1 MRKDA
6 ILLVVVLAALLLF
19 TACAEQEEMLS
30 NNSNMITPTVG
41 VAEVIKPTLSPTPT
55 KVPSP
60 TLGVDASRN
69 EAGAIEESMPD
80 EDACLFEYEVKADG
94 TIRITGIKDR
104 ILSTVCIPETIEEQY
119 VTEIGAEAFAGCKN
133 LTDIEIPLSVTTIGE
148 EAFKGCSELKTVE
161 LSYALNSISENAFAE
176 CAIDSFVVSQGT
188 YPEFWANRN
197 DYCISYSYYS
207 LETDI
212 SMNMNEISV
221 GGERYSAVYGETGAL
236 IWKYVDAT
244 FDRAGYYQIAFI
256 SVECLP
262 GMQLVDSEKCLYRT
276 FWVNWSGI
284 EQGTCSF
291 ISVGDDVFEKQK
303 IYPTYVAGERIY
315 INGKNGVTF
324 SEYTMNIPG
333 QLGDRRYK
341 FDRMQRLNDFSDGYA
356 LMRLEYETTGNYSD
370 IYNYCWVDTN
380 GNMLD
385 YIEFEEGYNSY
396 IYFGE
401 RSYSTSYV
409 GTYSDGVFY
418 HDEKFLD
425 LELNVVLDLGQ
436 NGYRI
441 LSYEYYTPRFVDG
454 VCSLIVYK
462 NSKFWMFDIDK
473 AGNTISEPEEIDIL
487 WLNY

>member
-1 MRKDA
+1 MRKNTYFFVLM
-6 ILLVVVLAALLLF
+6 LLAMMLF
-19 TACAEQEEMLS
+19 IACAQQEES
-30 NNSNMITPTVG
+30 ASDNGKVTIPTTG
-41 VAEVIKPTLSPTPT
+41 LTEEIKPTLSPTPT
-55 KVPSP
+55 NTPSP
-60 TLGVDASRN
+60 TCTSIPSITPELTQS
-69 EAGAIEESMPD
+69 PD
-80 EDACLFEYEVKADG
+80 VHEDKCPFEYELKTDG
-94 TIRITGIKDR
+94 TIRITGVKDR
-104 ILSTVCIPETIEEQY
+104 SVSVVSLPETIEEKM
-119 VTEIGAEAFAGCKN
+119 VTEIGASAFAKCGN
-133 LTDIEIPLSVTTIGE
+133 LTEIEIPTSVTVIGE
-148 EAFKGCSELKTVE
+148 GAFRACGKLQTVE
-161 LSYALNSISENAFAE
+161 LSWAINSIGENAFE
-176 CAIDSFVVSQGT
+176 GCAIDSFVVSYGT
-188 YPEFWANRN
+188 YAGSWAKRNGYRVVYSDYDLEF
-197 DYCISYSYYS
+197 DLS
-207 LETDI
+207 L
-212 SMNMNEISV
+212 NMYEITV
-221 GGERYSAVYGETGAL
+221 DGESYSAVYGETGAL

-244 FDRAGYYQIAFI
+244 FDRAGYCKIAFI
-256 SVECLP
+256 SEECLP
-262 GMQLVDSEKCLYRT
+262 GMQLFDSEKCLYRT

-284 EQGTCSF
+284 EPGTCSF

-303 IYPTYVAGERIY
+303 IYPTYVVGERIY

-324 SEYTMNIPG
+324 SEYSMNIPG

-356 LMRLEYETTGNYSD
+356 LMRLEYETTGNYSGRD
-370 IYNYCWVDTN
+370 KYCWVDTN

-409 GTYSDGVFY
+409 GPYSDGVFY

-425 LELNVVLDLGQ
+425 LDLNVVLDLGQ

-487 WLNY
+487 WLGY